1 MGILDGMEP
10 VLLVRPCKV
19 RRILESLEKDDCKL
33 LEAAMADRTKWTSYG
48 LSRALAERGID
59 IKADTLAVHRRGEC
73 SCLKT

>member
-19 RRILESLEKDDCKL
+19 RRILESLDKDDRKL

-73 SCLKT
+73 SCSKT